1 MSDTSR
7 VEAKKI
13 RKQSESRSHRS
24 GLQFPVARVHRELRR
39 GPYAARVGVG
49 APVYL
54 AAVMEYLTAEILE
67 LAGNVSKTC
76 KVKRITPRHINLAI
90 LGDED
95 LAKVCTATIAGG
107 GVMPAMIKVTE
118 PKVDVKAEIAN

>member
-7 VEAKKI
+7 VEAKKA
-13 RKQSESRSHRS
+13 RKQTQGRSHRA
-24 GLQFPVARVHRELRR
+24 GLNFPVARVHRELRR
-39 GPYAARVGVG
+39 GLYGARVGTG

-67 LAGNVSKTC
+67 LAGNCAKAH
-76 KVKRITPRHINLAI
+76 KVKRVTPRHINLAI

-95 LAKVCTATIAGG
+95 LIQVCTATIAGG
-107 GVMPAMIKVTE
+107 GVMPATVKVA
-118 PKVDVKAEIAN
+118 KVDVKAEVAN

>member
-7 VEAKKI
+7 VEAKKA
-13 RKQSESRSHRS
+13 RKQTQGRSHRA
-24 GLQFPVARVHRELRR
+24 GLNFPVARVHRELRR
-39 GPYAARVGVG
+39 GLYGARVGTG

-67 LAGNVSKTC
+67 LAGNCAKAH
-76 KVKRITPRHINLAI
+76 KVKRVTPRHINLAI

-95 LAKVCTATIAGG
+95 LAKICTATIAGG
-107 GVMPAMIKVTE
+107 GVMPATVKVA
-118 PKVDVKAEIAN
+118 KVDVKAEVAN